1 MRDDDRSP
9 YARLGIARGV
19 CAAIVPG
26 LKRAAG
32 TPALAIWHRLS
43 NQYRRRAKTRIVA
56 SRLAKAG
63 DRLLPNAVILGAQKA
78 GTTTLFDVLARHPFV
93 LTSCIKEVHFFD
105 LQQTHGLDWYRAHFP
120 LARQAEILA
129 SRGEHP
135 VVLEAS
141 PYYLFHPAV
150 PARLARVLPRAR
162 LIVLL
167 REPVARA
174 WSHYWHERT
183 RGYEWRS
190 PRAALERESLRLA
203 GEEERLLAD
212 QRYRSH
218 AHRHFS
224 YLGRSRYAAQLER
237 WFAHFPREQ
246 VLVLRSE
253 DLFSSPATIVT
264 QVLRFLELAP
274 SAKLNLQQCIGVLNV
289 GNYRPPPRALV
300 EDLRAQLEPANAALG
315 RLLGPAFSW

>member
-1 MRDDDRSP
+1 
-9 YARLGIARGV
+9 
-19 CAAIVPG
+19 
-26 LKRAAG
+26 
-32 TPALAIWHRLS
+32 
-43 NQYRRRAKTRIVA
+43 
-56 SRLAKAG
+56 
-63 DRLLPNAVILGAQKA
+63 
-78 GTTTLFDVLARHPFV
+78 
-93 LTSCIKEVHFFD
+93 
-105 LQQTHGLDWYRAHFP
+105 
-120 LARQAEILA
+120 
-129 SRGEHP
+129 
-135 VVLEAS
+135 
-141 PYYLFHPAV
+141 
-150 PARLARVLPRAR
+150 VLPRAR

-167 REPVARA
+167 RDPVARA

-190 PRAALERESLRLA
+190 PGAALEREPMRLA

-246 VLVLRSE
+246 VLVVRSE

-264 QVLRFLELAP
+264 TVLRFLGLAP
-274 SAKLNLQQCIGVLNV
+274 SAELNPQQCAGALNV
-289 GNYRPPPRALV
+289 GNYRPLPRAL
-300 EDLRAQLEPANAALG
+300 EEHLRTQLEPANAGLR